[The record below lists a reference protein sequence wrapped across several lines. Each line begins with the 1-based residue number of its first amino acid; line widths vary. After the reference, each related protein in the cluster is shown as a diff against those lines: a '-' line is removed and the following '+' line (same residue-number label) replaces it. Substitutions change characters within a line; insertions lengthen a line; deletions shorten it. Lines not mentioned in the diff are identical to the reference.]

1 MRRAIDASPQRIGR
15 FIDLAQVSSPN
26 RAASRRPTRTS
37 PRPRR
42 SRPNSPKL
50 VFAKADIYIKN
61 GRNLEV
67 AKDLLKHYMSMKLS
81 PDDPPRAGAE
91 KLLKQVQGS

>member
-15 FIDLAQVSSPN
+15 VIDLAKFLARQGRFQEADQSIA
-26 RAASRRPTRTS
+26 RAEKMA
-37 PRPRR
+37 
-42 SRPNSPKL
+42 PNSPR
-50 VFAKADIYIKN
+50 VVYAKADLYIKN

-67 AKDLLKHYMSMKLS
+67 ARSLLKRYMSMKLS
-81 PDDPPRAGAE
+81 PEDPSRSDAA